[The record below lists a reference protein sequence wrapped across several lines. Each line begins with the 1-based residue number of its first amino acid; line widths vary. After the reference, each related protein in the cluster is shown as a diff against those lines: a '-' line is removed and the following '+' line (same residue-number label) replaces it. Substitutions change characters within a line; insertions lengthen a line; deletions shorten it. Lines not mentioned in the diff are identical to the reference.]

1 MALGRLSISSTRTTS
16 RRDGARGATV
26 DRAWRRAESRCISL
40 RGAGRASRS
49 TDGCPRRVKPQ
60 PAV

>member
-26 DRAWRRAESRCISL
+26 DRARRRAESRCIPL
-40 RGAGRASRS
+40 REARQASRS
-49 TDGCPRRVKPQ
+49 TNGCPRRVKPQ
-60 PAV
+60 LAV